1 MMDIITSGGKPIQA
15 EIIRDWINQIIKTIE
30 SENHLLAEC
39 QKRYGAAICNRYESF
54 ITDEY
59 NHHRRMME
67 EEMVVNQWDEEDID
81 DYNERYGNII

>member
-15 EIIRDWINQIIKTIE
+15 EIIRDWINQIITTIE
-30 SENHLLAEC
+30 SEKHLLAEC
-39 QKRYGAAICNRYESF
+39 HKRYGPIICNRYESF

-59 NHHRRMME
+59 HHHRRMME
-67 EEMVVNQWDEEDID
+67 EEMVVNQWDEEEIE

>member
-1 MMDIITSGGKPIQA
+1 MTDIITSGGKPIQA
-15 EIIRDWINQIIKTIE
+15 EIIRDWINQIITTIE
-30 SENHLLAEC
+30 SEKHLLAEC
-39 QKRYGAAICNRYESF
+39 HKRYGPIIYNRYESF

-67 EEMVVNQWDEEDID
+67 EEMVMNQWDEEEID